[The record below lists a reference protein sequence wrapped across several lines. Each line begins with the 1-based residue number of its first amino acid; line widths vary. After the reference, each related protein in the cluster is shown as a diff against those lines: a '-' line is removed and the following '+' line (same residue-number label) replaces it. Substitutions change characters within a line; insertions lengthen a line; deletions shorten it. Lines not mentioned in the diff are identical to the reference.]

1 MATVASAGATAAAAA
16 SRAAIA
22 PTTTKCIRRIR
33 CPIDHLIMNP
43 LDTDQVNARIHTKDV
58 AILTWLFPVANLQSI
73 IHKRYEAE
81 AFHELLSLDEVSQ
94 TSSTE
99 GVPASA
105 PTATIPVSV
114 PTAPLAP
121 GDKLGFA
128 TLIIGK
134 NVPQHQGRFE
144 KWLDPAPHPTLSLRI
159 SVLDRIHWQRSSWLA
174 GSICNSLCWGRFP
187 KAIFDIPLDWKNEV
201 KIDAKFNSAENKF
214 DHYNVSIPGHNFSIT
229 LQDTQKT
236 LFEPTTPIVE
246 GFLDNESALRQLAL
260 AREVNMPGLGN
271 SVYRQTLWST
281 PCLPNIAEVTELK
294 CGSLFQHYLGCVEP
308 ARREPV
314 AAWLVDAVPETLIYS
329 MEGHVEDENDPNS
342 ATTFGERS
350 LVERVQKKAMNRYND
365 FRDDVRGKTYS
376 DLGGKEMP
384 R

>member
-1 MATVASAGATAAAAA
+1 MATTVAASAVAAATTS
-16 SRAAIA
+16 SRAGAIL
-22 PTTTKCIRRIR
+22 PTTKCIRRIR

-43 LDTDQVNARIHTKDV
+43 LDTDHVNTRIHTKDV

-81 AFHELLSLDEVSQ
+81 AFHELLTIDGEGGIEPPVAVQ
-94 TSSTE
+94 TS
-99 GVPASA
+99 
-105 PTATIPVSV
+105 PTATAPVSV
-114 PTAPLAP
+114 PTTPLMP

-128 TLIIGK
+128 TLVIGK
-134 NVPQHQGRFE
+134 NIPNYQSRLE

-201 KIDAKFNSAENKF
+201 KIDAKFNSQENKF
-214 DHYNVSIPGHNFSIT
+214 DHYNVSIPGHGFSVT
-229 LQDTQKT
+229 LEDTQKT

-281 PCLPNIAEVTELK
+281 PCLPNIAQVTELK

-308 ARREPV
+308 ARKEPI
-314 AAWLVDAVPETLIYS
+314 AAWLVDVVPETLIYS

-342 ATTFGERS
+342 ATTYGERS

-376 DLGGKEMP
+376 DLDGKETP

>member
-1 MATVASAGATAAAAA
+1 MASVAAAAG
-16 SRAAIA
+16 RAAIA
-22 PTTTKCIRRIR
+22 PTTKCIRRIR

-43 LDTDQVNARIHTKDV
+43 LDMEQVTTRIHTKDV
-58 AILTWLFPVANLQSI
+58 AILTWLFPVNRLQSI
-73 IHKRYEAE
+73 MHKRYEAE
-81 AFHELLSLDEVSQ
+81 SFHELLAVEDN
-94 TSSTE
+94 SSDH
-99 GVPASA
+99 GAA
-105 PTATIPVSV
+105 
-114 PTAPLAP
+114 APLVDGPALVDSTTPIQP

-128 TLIIGK
+128 TLVIG
-134 NVPQHQGRFE
+134 NNIPESQGRLE
-144 KWLDPAPHPTLSLRI
+144 KWLDPAPHATLSLRI

-201 KIDAKFNSAENKF
+201 KIDAKFNAQENKF
-214 DHYNVSIPGHNFSIT
+214 DHYRVAVPGHNFSLT
-229 LQDTQKT
+229 LEDTRRT
-236 LFEPTTPIVE
+236 LFEPSTPIVE

-260 AREVNMPGLGN
+260 AREVNMSGSGN

-281 PCLPNIAEVTELK
+281 PCMPNLAEVTEMK
-294 CGSLFQHYLGCVEP
+294 CGSLFQHYLGCAEP
-308 ARREPV
+308 VRKQPV
-314 AAWLVDAVPETLIYS
+314 AAWLVDAVPETLIYG

-376 DLGGKEMP
+376 DLDGKEMP